1 MSEDE
6 TLYLGITGYLC
17 GLCSRAVEC
26 LLCKKG
32 MFLREGGFVVQA
44 GDAVDEFCESGA
56 VCGVCAVCVGTD
68 RVGWGGQ
75 AFVGNDGAVFCCPI
89 HACLDVVDLRNGYVV
104 EVYHVAADVA
114 RCGLFAEKVAAAR
127 YTM

>member
-32 MFLREGGFVVQA
+32 MLLREGGFVVQA

-56 VCGVCAVCVGTD
+56 VCPFSELVLKIRQSIALIASFLVS
-68 RVGWGGQ
+68 
-75 AFVGNDGAVFCCPI
+75 
-89 HACLDVVDLRNGYVV
+89 
-104 EVYHVAADVA
+104 
-114 RCGLFAEKVAAAR
+114 
-127 YTM
+127 